1 LEEKKMKKFLSLAL
15 AMAMVFSLAA
25 CGKKDE
31 PSTSGSVSGSNAAST
46 GTQSDFKVG
55 AIYINS
61 KNDTAGY
68 TYAHHTG
75 ITKAM
80 EELGM
85 DPASQLVIV
94 DEVPDNDYDKI
105 ANAVDTL
112 VASDCNIIFAI
123 SFGYMQAVADKAEE
137 YPNVIFSH
145 ATGYMSNETNFNNYF
160 GRIYQ
165 ARYLAGIAAGLKSLE
180 TGNNNIGYVSAYGT
194 EYAETCS
201 GINGFTLGAQSV
213 NPNAKVY
220 VKELGTWADEVNE
233 SAFAKE
239 LIQTYNCGV
248 ISQHCDSA
256 QPQIAAQDAGVFGCG
271 YNSDMTADAPKAHLT
286 AAIWHWNVYYHTAI
300 QAAMD
305 CNGDASQFVSKMGGS
320 AYYGGLKENFVDV
333 SPLNEATVAA
343 GTQSAI
349 DAVRELIVSGA
360 WDVFSGVKLHI
371 TVAEDGTAAVEQAD
385 EALVTNDG
393 TEIVAAG
400 GASVEDS
407 VITGTMNYFVAGVEV
422 A

>member
-1 LEEKKMKKFLSLAL
+1 MKKFLSLAL

-94 DEVPDNDYDKI
+94 DEVPDTDYDKI

-123 SFGYMQAVADKAEE
+123 SFGYMQAVAYKAEE

-400 GASVEDS
+400 GPSVEDS